1 MYSERVPDPKM
12 NLHPGLSFSRS
23 EFLRRYRLV
32 MDGIRQA
39 GVDALLV
46 RGPENITYLTGYET
60 PGYYGYHCLIL
71 VPGESPVLVGRRLE
85 VGTNVPEF
93 SWLTEVAPVEDDEVP
108 VEVTIRTL
116 SRMGLAR
123 KRLGIESESWFLTV
137 NEHQALAGALPH
149 AALVDCSRVIE
160 EARMIKSAEEVDV
173 IRQAVAIADRACLA
187 GIRATRPGATEDQIA
202 AAVYKEW
209 CEAGAE
215 YTGLPNFIVSGP
227 RSGAC
232 HATWRGRRLEDDDH
246 CCFEIAASKHRY
258 CGAVFRMAT
267 VGRVNPRLRRLSD
280 AQNQAI
286 GEVIDAIR
294 PGAVSEEVDQ
304 VGRDVIAKA
313 GFGKWHVSRL
323 GYSIGINYPPDWGEG
338 QIISIRQGEKRRLR
352 ENMTFHLVAGVLI
365 PGEFGSGASASVRV
379 TATGCEVLTSLPL
392 RLFEN

>member
-1 MYSERVPDPKM
+1 MQGKRDANPKM
-12 NLHPGLSFSRS
+12 NFHPGLSFSRG
-23 EFLRRYRLV
+23 EYLRRYRLV
-32 MDGIRQA
+32 MDGIRKA
-39 GVDALLV
+39 DIDALLV

-123 KRLGIESESWFLTV
+123 NRLGIESESWFLTV
-137 NEHQALAGALPH
+137 NEHQTLAGALPH
-149 AALVDCSRVIE
+149 ATLVDCSSVIE

-187 GIRATRPGATEDQIA
+187 GIRATRPGTTEDRIA

-209 CEAGAE
+209 CESGAE

-258 CGAVFRMAT
+258 CGAIFRVAT
-267 VGRVNPRLRRLSD
+267 VGSVNPRLRRLSD

-286 GEVIDAIR
+286 QEVIDAIR

-338 QIISIRQGEKRRLR
+338 QIISIRQGEKRRLQ

-392 RLFEN
+392 QLYEN